1 MVQGALPGSRE
12 GQMNNNARRRAG
24 TLAMTLVLIVMSG
37 TFFVQ
42 SATDVFGR
50 QPKSANLRNLV
61 AQSKRTL
68 DAFAN
73 ARQMGAFRAL
83 LKDAKGVFIAP
94 NFWKGAFVVGASGG
108 YGVFMARNSRTG
120 QWNGPAFYSVMEASV
135 GLQAGGESSQVILL
149 AMTDRGVAA
158 LLGNSVKLGADIKVA
173 AGPVGIGT
181 ETATANLS
189 ADLISFSRSRGLFA
203 GISVEGAAVI
213 TRDNFNNTYYR
224 RPATPTDILIHGSVH
239 NPQADG
245 LRSALGRYSASIHHS
260 GEGTRL

>member
-1 MVQGALPGSRE
+1 MKYSSQYRTDIFKILLVIILLSGA
-12 GQMNNNARRRAG
+12 
-24 TLAMTLVLIVMSG
+24 
-37 TFFVQ
+37 FFIQ
-42 SATDVFGR
+42 SATDVFAR
-50 QPKSANLRNLV
+50 QPKSTNLRELV
-61 AQSKRTL
+61 AKSKRTL
-68 DAFAN
+68 DTFAH

-108 YGVFMARNSRTG
+108 YGIFMARNDRTG

-158 LLGNSVKLGADIKVA
+158 LLGTSVKLGADIKVA
-173 AGPVGIGT
+173 VGPVGVGT
-181 ETATANLS
+181 EAATANLS
-189 ADLISFSRSRGLFA
+189 ADLISYSRSKGLFA

-213 TRDNFNNTYYR
+213 TRDNFNRTYYR
-224 RPATPTDILIHGSVH
+224 RSVTPTDILIHGSAH

-245 LRSALGRYSASIHHS
+245 LRNALGRYSASIPHRS
-260 GEGTRL
+260 EETRQ